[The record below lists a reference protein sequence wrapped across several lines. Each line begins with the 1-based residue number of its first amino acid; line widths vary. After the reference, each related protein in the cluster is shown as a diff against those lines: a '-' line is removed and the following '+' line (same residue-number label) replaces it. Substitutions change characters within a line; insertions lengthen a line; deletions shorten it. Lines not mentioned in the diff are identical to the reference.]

1 MVLKPVEM
9 CAYVQF
15 NGVVTR
21 TDTRCALLL
30 AVCDPG
36 MNLTHVG

>member
-15 NGVVTR
+15 DGVDTG

-36 MNLTHVG
+36 MNFTHVG